1 MEQRSLNPRG
11 VRKQPVAQ
19 IFWIHRSQIKPNGYN
34 PNSVAPPEMDLLKY
48 SIMRIGWV
56 FPILLVDEGKEVAT
70 TLLDG
75 LLTVEKDQHFTI
87 IDGFHRYTISGD
99 TEVYAM
105 TEGYVPVVFIPG
117 DDVRQ
122 YTVMMNRAKGSHA
135 VLAMSNIIVELLQQ
149 GYTAEQIQ
157 RSMGM
162 DKDEVIRLA
171 NGAGITKDQALNGLE
186 FSQSWKPK

>member
-1 MEQRSLNPRG
+1 
-11 VRKQPVAQ
+11 
-19 IFWIHRSQIKPNGYN
+19 
-34 PNSVAPPEMDLLKY
+34 MDLLKY
-48 SIMRIGWV
+48 SVMRIGWV
-56 FPILLVDEGKEVAT
+56 FPILLVDEGKDITT

-75 LLTVEKDQHFTI
+75 CLTVDKDQHFTI

-99 TEVYAM
+99 AEVYAM

-135 VLAMSNIIVELLQQ
+135 VLAMSNIVMELLQQ

-186 FSQSWKPK
+186 FSKSWKPT